1 MNTQI
6 ICFLSTNAKGI
17 TQEAGNDYYHIRQT
31 LKTLTDEMISSDH
44 LAADNSDRVPID
56 QTWGKECV
64 GVVCEGYQ
72 V

>member
-1 MNTQI
+1 
-6 ICFLSTNAKGI
+6 
-17 TQEAGNDYYHIRQT
+17 
-31 LKTLTDEMISSDH
+31 MISSDH

-72 V
+72 VWVVYLTQ